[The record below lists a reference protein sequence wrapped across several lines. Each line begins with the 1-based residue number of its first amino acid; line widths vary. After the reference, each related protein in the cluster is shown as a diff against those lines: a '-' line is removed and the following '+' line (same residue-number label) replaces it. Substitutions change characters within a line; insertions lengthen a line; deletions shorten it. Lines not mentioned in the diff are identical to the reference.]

1 MNLPWDVLVASPD
14 LEGRRALSNIL
25 AKLGVDP
32 LTTSSVREC
41 REIMATERVGLIFCD
56 RLLADGNCYDLL
68 NASRGGQMKARIVVT
83 SSTADWDEFLEAMRL
98 RGMGS
103 MASEPRYYIGV
114 DLGQSRDPTAITVVR
129 RVDPPRPVPEHDKP
143 KPNYAP
149 GSLEWEEEQRRLKV
163 PAVG

>member
-1 MNLPWDVLVASPD
+1 MNLPWDVLVASSD

-41 REIMATERVGLIFCD
+41 KEIMATERVGLIFCD

-98 RGMGS
+98 GAFDVIANPCRSTDVEWMIIQ
-103 MASEPRYYIGV
+103 ALRYERTEARLALKTQV
-114 DLGQSRDPTAITVVR
+114 ATA
-129 RVDPPRPVPEHDKP
+129 
-143 KPNYAP
+143 
-149 GSLEWEEEQRRLKV
+149 
-163 PAVG
+163 